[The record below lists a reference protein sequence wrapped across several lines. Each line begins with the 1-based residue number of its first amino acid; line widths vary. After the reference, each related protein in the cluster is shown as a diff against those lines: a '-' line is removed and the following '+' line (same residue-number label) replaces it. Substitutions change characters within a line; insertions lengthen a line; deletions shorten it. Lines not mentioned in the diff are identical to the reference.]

1 MNRTKKK
8 KMTNIWTITKQT
20 IREAFA
26 RKIFIMFA
34 GVSTLVLL
42 LFAIAFLSVGIE
54 QLGQSVDIDT
64 GRQLD
69 FVEEV
74 VGGLRLFIVIPLF
87 GGGLF
92 LAVFSVSSFIPHMLE
107 KGNID
112 VILSKP
118 VSRSQVIWGKF
129 IGGSLVVLANIA
141 YLVIGIWVMIGLK
154 FGVWDVSFLTTILT
168 ITFAFAV
175 LYSLIILIGILSQ
188 SSILAMML
196 SYLIFFVL
204 SPILNTRDKIMLLTD
219 SKVVEYIL
227 DGLYYIVPKTSELGS
242 MTADLAA
249 GGAIYDYQPIF
260 TSAIFMILSLAL
272 SIIIFSKKDY

>member
-1 MNRTKKK
+1 MNRISRK
-8 KMTNIWTITKQT
+8 KMYNILEITKQT

-34 GVSTLVLL
+34 GVSTLVLV
-42 LFAIAFLSVGIE
+42 LFIITFAAVGLEDLSGSI
-54 QLGQSVDIDT
+54 QMDT
-64 GRQLD
+64 GKDLE
-69 FVEEV
+69 VLEEV
-74 VGGLRLFIVIPLF
+74 VGGIKLFIVIPLF

-92 LAVFSVSSFIPHMLE
+92 LSIFSASSFIPNMLE

-118 VSRSQVIWGKF
+118 ISRSQIIFGKF
-129 IGGSLVVLANIA
+129 LGGTLVVLLNIA
-141 YLVIGIWVMIGLK
+141 YLVIGIWFLIGLK
-154 FGVWDVSFLTTILT
+154 FGIWHLSFLLTIVT

-196 SYLIFFVL
+196 SYIIFFIL
-204 SPILNTRDKIMLLTD
+204 SPILSIRDQIMMLAD
-219 SKVVEYIL
+219 SKVLEIIL
-227 DGLYYIVPKTSELGS
+227 EGLYYIVPKTSELGS
-242 MTADLAA
+242 ITSDIAV
-249 GGAIYDYQPIF
+249 GGSIYDFQPIF
-260 TSAIFMILSLAL
+260 TSAVFLILSIAL